1 MNSEEKDVAW
11 VNWYQSTK
19 QCIDI
24 AAETKQGLET
34 KILEHEVEDV
44 VRRRFDRSVDV
55 SMRLAK
61 NGLG

>member
-1 MNSEEKDVAW
+1 MH
-11 VNWYQSTK
+11 Y
-19 QCIDI
+19 I

-61 NGLG
+61 NGLGVIKVEPQR

>member
-1 MNSEEKDVAW
+1 MGQLVSKHKAMH
-11 VNWYQSTK
+11 Y
-19 QCIDI
+19 I

-61 NGLG
+61 NGLGVIKVEPQR